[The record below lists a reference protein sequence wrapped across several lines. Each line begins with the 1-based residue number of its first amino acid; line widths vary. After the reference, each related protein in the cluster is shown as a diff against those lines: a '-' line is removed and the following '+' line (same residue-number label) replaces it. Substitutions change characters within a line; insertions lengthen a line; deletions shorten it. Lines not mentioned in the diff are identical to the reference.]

1 MKLRTLL
8 LICFICLAVFPQ
20 LFAFLY
26 LKNNISNQLITSFE
40 DRLEALSLISEN
52 RINQEIKQ
60 VKDLSQLIANRTQLR
75 LSLGQLDNTHNPEHS
90 EHKRKISRIINDA
103 QKGIDS
109 LNYISVYNTMGQLVA
124 TTRLNESGLESEIL
138 LSARKHHFVQL
149 ESSEDPASL
158 TAYHDL
164 ALDNKTVG
172 IIKVAFTTRRIFD
185 FTNERTGL
193 GKTGEWAIAYRDS
206 QGDARHLVSLKHDP
220 NAAHKNVVK
229 KELTNVPI
237 TIALLGKN
245 RVLQGVDY
253 RGKAVLAST
262 RYFPEQDW
270 GLVAKIDMDEIQ
282 SEIDNSIYIL
292 LLITLISITLSII
305 ASIVLAQKIAQ
316 PIELLKNDANVIEEK
331 GFSHPITERGFLE
344 TRELTKAFNK
354 TITALNSANQ
364 TLLDKMVDQRTQ
376 ELQLKNKVLREIS
389 IKDPLTDLYNRRYFI
404 DRLQQE
410 FDRAKRYHTSLIL
423 VMLDIDLFKNIN
435 DEYGH
440 DAGDEYLKEVA
451 VVIQQSL
458 RGSDIPARIGGEE
471 FCIIFPDSNID
482 VIKLAI
488 ERLRAEIA
496 EMTIK
501 YDGYT
506 ISSTC
511 SFGIA
516 EMDDQVTNYKILLK
530 QADLCLYQ
538 AKNTGRNKV
547 VSYLLSETSNDPS
560 PAGQPV
566 PDKHKE

>member
-1 MKLRTLL
+1 M
-8 LICFICLAVFPQ
+8 
-20 LFAFLY
+20 
-26 LKNNISNQLITSFE
+26 
-40 DRLEALSLISEN
+40 
-52 RINQEIKQ
+52 
-60 VKDLSQLIANRTQLR
+60 
-75 LSLGQLDNTHNPEHS
+75 
-90 EHKRKISRIINDA
+90 
-103 QKGIDS
+103 
-109 LNYISVYNTMGQLVA
+109 
-124 TTRLNESGLESEIL
+124 
-138 LSARKHHFVQL
+138 
-149 ESSEDPASL
+149 
-158 TAYHDL
+158 
-164 ALDNKTVG
+164 
-172 IIKVAFTTRRIFD
+172 
-185 FTNERTGL
+185 
-193 GKTGEWAIAYRDS
+193 
-206 QGDARHLVSLKHDP
+206 
-220 NAAHKNVVK
+220 
-229 KELTNVPI
+229 
-237 TIALLGKN
+237 
-245 RVLQGVDY
+245 
-253 RGKAVLAST
+253 
-262 RYFPEQDW
+262 
-270 GLVAKIDMDEIQ
+270 
-282 SEIDNSIYIL
+282 
-292 LLITLISITLSII
+292 ITLISITLSII
-305 ASIVLAQKIAQ
+305 ASIILAQKIAQ

-331 GFSHPITERGFLE
+331 GFSHPISARGFLE

-354 TITALNSANQ
+354 TITALNSANK

-389 IKDPLTDLYNRRYFI
+389 IKDPLTELYNRRYFI

-410 FDRAKRYHTSLIL
+410 FDRAKRYNTSLIL

-451 VVIQQSL
+451 TVIQQSL